1 MILKWAAEL
10 FGENPVPV
18 QMRPPPGIEENLL
31 SHGTACF
38 IGKYPCYS
46 GIKGKFLPVHTMKAY
61 LGGVGEKNLMLLGF
75 KPWTDQPIACVTSS
89 PHSCIK
95 GLGIEL

>member
-31 SHGTACF
+31 SHGTA
-38 IGKYPCYS
+38 
-46 GIKGKFLPVHTMKAY
+46 
-61 LGGVGEKNLMLLGF
+61 LLVS
-75 KPWTDQPIACVTSS
+75 THAIQV
-89 PHSCIK
+89 
-95 GLGIEL
+95 